1 MKSTST
7 ATSASTRFLVAVALA
22 VGLGAGCAGPHA
34 VKGPGGPAWMNA
46 GPPPEPETN
55 AWRSV
60 RSLRIGLAVGV
71 PSVTISAS
79 TDWSLSAHGRD
90 LGPYHAGVAVQ
101 ITRSNGTIQATIEGD
116 PNPVWTGGPGDTL
129 IMAITGRGGYARWE
143 TKWYRGVFR
152 VFASQETGLTLA
164 NDVDLEGYLRSVLPN
179 EIGTPPETDFEAV
192 KAQAV
197 AARSYTL
204 SYIGRRA
211 ALGFDLYATVED
223 QVYQG
228 VGRENAQSDRALDA
242 TRGQILMN
250 EGKPIRALYSSACGG
265 RTANVEDVWPWPWTS
280 YLRSVLDAD
289 GPDAKPYCSISANF
303 RWREEWDM
311 AGFIATIR
319 QYGPAEGYNLAGL
332 KGNLLDVRIKTR
344 SRSGRVQEL
353 AITTTE
359 GDWILR
365 GDRIRWVIRR
375 PGQSAILRSSF
386 FKIGVVRDSGGKPLK
401 VVASGAGNGHGIGLC
416 QWGAMGMA
424 RSGKGYRAILS
435 HYYED
440 THLETL

>member
-1 MKSTST
+1 
-7 ATSASTRFLVAVALA
+7 VN
-22 VGLGAGCAGPHA
+22 
-34 VKGPGGPAWMNA
+34 GPGGPAWSNA
-46 GPPPEPETN
+46 GPPPEPESN

-60 RSLRIGLAVGV
+60 RSLRIGLAVGI
-71 PSVTISAS
+71 PSATISAS
-79 TDWSLSAHGRD
+79 TDWSLSVLHGRD
-90 LGPYHAGVAVQ
+90 LGSYHAGVAVQ
-101 ITRSNGTIQATIEGD
+101 LTRSTGAIQAAIEGEQS
-116 PNPVWTGGPGDTL
+116 PLWTGGPGDTL
-129 IMAITGRGGYARWE
+129 VMAITGRGGYARWE
-143 TKWYRGVFR
+143 TKWYRGAFR
-152 VFASQETGLTLA
+152 VFASQESGLTLT

-204 SYIGRRA
+204 SYLGRRA

-242 TRGQILMN
+242 TRGQVLMN
-250 EGKPIRALYSSACGG
+250 DGKPIRALYSSACGG

-311 AGFIATIR
+311 AGFMATIR

-332 KGNLLDVRIKTR
+332 KGDLLDVRVKTR

-353 AITTTE
+353 AVTTTE

-365 GDRIRWVIRR
+365 GDRIRWIIRR
-375 PGQSAILRSSF
+375 PGQTAILRSSF